1 MVVLVFPIRRRG
13 RTRSSR
19 RCRRGR
25 RGRRGRLVVAV
36 VVAVLVV
43 AVICLVLVVVVVVAA
58 GIIMNN
64 YEEDKHRNIAVTTSC
79 ATLIPQSRK

>member
-19 RCRRGR
+19 RCR

-64 YEEDKHRNIAVTTSC
+64 YEEDKYRNIAVTTSC
-79 ATLIPQSRK
+79 ATLIPQSRQ